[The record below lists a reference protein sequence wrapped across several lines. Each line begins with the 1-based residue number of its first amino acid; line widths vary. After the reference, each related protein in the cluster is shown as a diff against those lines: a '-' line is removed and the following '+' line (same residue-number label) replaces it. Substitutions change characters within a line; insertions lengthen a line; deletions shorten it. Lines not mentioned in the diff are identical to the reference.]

1 MEFPHRYAGGGVKKP
16 LTAFDHL
23 ELVRLSIGD
32 ASRAWAV
39 ERDGLLDQI
48 RSLTRETTGLKADLK
63 EVLKVLDDDLK

>member
-1 MEFPHRYAGGGVKKP
+1 MKKP

-23 ELVRLSIGD
+23 ESVRLSSGD

-39 ERDGLLDQI
+39 ERDELLDQI

>member
-1 MEFPHRYAGGGVKKP
+1 MKKP

>member
-1 MEFPHRYAGGGVKKP
+1 MKNP

-23 ELVRLSIGD
+23 ELVRQSIGD

>member
-1 MEFPHRYAGGGVKKP
+1 MKKP

-39 ERDGLLDQI
+39 ERDELLDQI